1 MFYGILNK
9 KNLDKVM
16 SKLRLECLRCY
27 IRDTLFN
34 IKVPVTI
41 SVGYFFPVQAIDIL
55 FHESFG
61 YSLHQNVL
69 PFAEQ

>member
-16 SKLRLECLRCY
+16 SIETGMS
-27 IRDTLFN
+27 TLLYPGHAIQHQGPGHN
-34 IKVPVTI
+34 L
-41 SVGYFFPVQAIDIL
+41 SGLFFPVQAIDIL

>member
-1 MFYGILNK
+1 MSTLLYPGHAIQHQGPGH
-9 KNLDKVM
+9 NL
-16 SKLRLECLRCY
+16 SGL
-27 IRDTLFN
+27 
-34 IKVPVTI
+34 
-41 SVGYFFPVQAIDIL
+41 FFPVQAIDIL